1 MFLTIN
7 IFADIDIDNIFL
19 LVFII
24 LGLTK
29 VFNMAFGINSQ
40 IIKISRYFR
49 LDTILALILTI
60 VTIIT
65 NILLI
70 PKFGIEGAA
79 LATALSIVVF
89 NLIRYV
95 FVYQKLAIQPFSL
108 QTLLTLFILIVAL
121 GIGLILPKLSN
132 IYLDTIYRSIL
143 IVLITVLPIYF
154 TKVSEDINSIIHSIL
169 ARLGLK

>member
-1 MFLTIN
+1 M
-7 IFADIDIDNIFL
+7 
-19 LVFII
+19 VFII